1 MHFNCLDESY
11 AMVKSNLYF
20 DKISLTGLTGTLSL
34 ANSGGQQ
41 KTTTGPH
48 VMCEKPSHRDPTP
61 TGTDSGVAF
70 ASKSWAHALICSF
83 KLVVYEGASS
93 LSLRFYWCALKV

>member
-20 DKISLTGLTGTLSL
+20 DKITLTGLTGTHSL

-41 KTTTGPH
+41 KTTTGPMSCARNH
-48 VMCEKPSHRDPTP
+48 HIVTP
-61 TGTDSGVAF
+61 PQLEPIQA
-70 ASKSWAHALICSF
+70 
-83 KLVVYEGASS
+83 
-93 LSLRFYWCALKV
+93 